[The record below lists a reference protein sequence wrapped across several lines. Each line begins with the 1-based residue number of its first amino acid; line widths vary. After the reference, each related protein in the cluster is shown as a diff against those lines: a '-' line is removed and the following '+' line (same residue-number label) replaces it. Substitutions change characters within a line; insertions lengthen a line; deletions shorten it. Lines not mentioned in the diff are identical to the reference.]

1 MLVRHLADELA
12 SFRRRALTAEARLKE
27 IEAHE
32 GGAVAISS
40 SRLAVTELE
49 QENEQLEDQAGG
61 SGHARQTDAGSRSI
75 PPPTGAGSRTMTTKK
90 HTMRVTILNE
100 EYAIRSDR
108 PPEHAKA
115 VAKYFD
121 QAIRKVM
128 SSGGVV
134 ETNRAVVLAALQ
146 ITAELFD
153 AKADDRGHRGIDQGS
168 RRLCAATPPAVEAP
182 RQPARGCDSTSRF
195 VAFSVTRRVA

>member
-1 MLVRHLADELA
+1 
-12 SFRRRALTAEARLKE
+12 
-27 IEAHE
+27 
-32 GGAVAISS
+32 
-40 SRLAVTELE
+40 
-49 QENEQLEDQAGG
+49 
-61 SGHARQTDAGSRSI
+61 
-75 PPPTGAGSRTMTTKK
+75 MTTKK
-90 HTMRVTILNE
+90 HTLRVTILNE

-146 ITAELFD
+146 VTAELFD
-153 AKADDRGHRGIDQGS
+153 ARAEMRSTEESIQDLSEYVRP
-168 RRLCAATPPAVEAP
+168 LLPPSK
-182 RQPARGCDSTSRF
+182 RQAGG
-195 VAFSVTRRVA
+195 A